1 MHTKSPSL
9 SSATSIIAC
18 LTISQVRAQVRD
30 SRSRANIL
38 SPTFILS
45 DPNLCSPSL
54 SSSTMSDDPRATY
67 PASLPP
73 PSYTL
78 KNGLAQLDVSK
89 FNFDVDSDS
98 LYSPSENGTF
108 LEELEGTSEGEGE
121 HGRGGISAGRLPE
134 EVYVST
140 LPRWRNAL
148 RRRLVSCVEWE
159 TGVLASMQVCLFFDN
174 TRCRRTASGRTE
186 GSFAHGLFFTGAPN
200 PCLGPRANPMA

>member
-1 MHTKSPSL
+1 MPPKFNYSSPSL
-9 SSATSIIAC
+9 
-18 LTISQVRAQVRD
+18 
-30 SRSRANIL
+30 
-38 SPTFILS
+38 
-45 DPNLCSPSL
+45 CSPPSLPSSL